1 MTTEDCMIL
10 LAPFATLWVGMV
22 ITFGIIHYND
32 VKGNW
37 Q

>member
-10 LAPFATLWVGMV
+10 LAPFAVLWVGMV
-22 ITFGIIHYND
+22 LAFGIHHYNT

-37 Q
+37 